1 MIIRFNLHILHI
13 NTPTEKCPQYSQK
26 KWCPPFMQMIHHTL
40 HQLIHTKE
48 GKLLYQHIS
57 KKILTNLESFCS
69 KWRIKLNAEK
79 TWCLNFHINK
89 ENDNFPRLWLKGEL
103 LRYTKS
109 FKLLGITF
117 DPKLTYEKYTLDIA
131 MHSKKS

>member
-1 MIIRFNLHILHI
+1 MPPVLSEEVMSSFYADDTSYAASV
-13 NTPTEKCPQYSQK
+13 NTHKRR
-26 KWCPPFMQMIHHTL
+26 
-40 HQLIHTKE
+40 
-48 GKLLYQHIS
+48 KLLYQHIS
-57 KKILTNLESFCS
+57 KKIMTDLESFCS

-89 ENDNFPRLWLKGEL
+89 ENDSFPRLWLKGEL

-109 FKLLGITF
+109 FKFLGITF